1 MIGKVDPK
9 LILLVDDDIDY
20 LEVNR
25 TVLESAGYGVQCC
38 DDTQQALAAIES
50 RRPDLI
56 VSDLMMRS
64 LYEGFA
70 FAKVLRGDPS
80 TARVPIIMTTGIKRQ
95 MGVSFKP
102 TEQGDLA
109 AMGVD
114 AYLEKPV
121 RAPALLAK
129 VKELIGEP

>member
-1 MIGKVDPK
+1 MIRNVDPK
-9 LILLVDDDIDY
+9 LVLLVDDDIDY

-25 TVLESAGYGVQCC
+25 TVLESAGYRVQCC
-38 DDTQQALAAIES
+38 HDTQQALTAIEK

-80 TARVPIIMTTGIKRQ
+80 TARVPIIMTTGINRQ
-95 MGVSFKP
+95 LGVSFEP
-102 TEQGDLA
+102 SAEGDLE

>member
-1 MIGKVDPK
+1 MMGNVDPK
-9 LILLVDDDIDY
+9 LVLLVDDDIDY

-25 TVLESAGYGVQCC
+25 TVLEAAGYRVKACH
-38 DDTQQALAAIES
+38 DTQQALGAIEKN
-50 RRPDLI
+50 RPDLI

-70 FAKVLRGDPS
+70 FAKVLKGEPT
-80 TARVPIIMTTGIKRQ
+80 TARIPIIMTTGINRQ
-95 MGVSFKP
+95 MGVSFEP
-102 TEQGDLA
+102 TAEGDLE

-114 AYLEKPV
+114 AYLDKPV